1 MKEIATLLGVFL
13 ANTGLATFVLARFS
27 QPERAMTCLLTIV
40 GVVAVH
46 LIEQRMNRRP
56 IHSRYPK
63 MSEAD
68 ISRVREK
75 LVQGRQSAYKRSA

>member
-56 IHSRYPK
+56 IQSHP
-63 MSEAD
+63 
-68 ISRVREK
+68 ISQEEITRVRAK
-75 LVQGRQSAYKRSA
+75 LIEGRRLALRKSA

>member
-56 IHSRYPK
+56 IHLRYPK

-68 ISRVREK
+68 ISRVRAK
-75 LVQGRQSAYKRSA
+75 LIEGRRLALRKSA